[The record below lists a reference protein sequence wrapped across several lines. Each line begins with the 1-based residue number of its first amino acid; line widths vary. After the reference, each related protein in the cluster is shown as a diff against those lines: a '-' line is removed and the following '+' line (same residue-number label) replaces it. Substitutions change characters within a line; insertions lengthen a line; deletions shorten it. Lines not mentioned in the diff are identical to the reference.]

1 MLATP
6 NSSGTKPEKPSLLRL
21 KTCRAAI
28 NLFVTNILYVLLAL
42 FATIPLL
49 AEEIHQPSFTA
60 SENFA
65 ARAEKAFE
73 AARSRYNAAPTNSE
87 AAWQLGR
94 AAYDWA
100 DFAHSKQ
107 QRADIA
113 EEGIAACRSLIG
125 REPNSA
131 PGHYY
136 LGLDLGQLAR
146 TKHLGALK
154 LVSQMESEF
163 IISINLNSNLDYGG
177 PDRALGLLYLEAPGW
192 PTSIGSKA
200 KAKLHLQRA
209 AKLAPNYPENF
220 LNLAEAYLKWSDK
233 SAAMRELKQLD
244 DLWPA
249 AKQEFVGERWE
260 PNWADWQNRVDALR
274 KKISSPSK
282 TLESPRGF

>member
-1 MLATP
+1 MLR
-6 NSSGTKPEKPSLLRL
+6 K
-21 KTCRAAI
+21 KTHRAAI
-28 NLFVTNILYVLLAL
+28 NLFVTNILYVLFAL
-42 FATIPLL
+42 FATHPVA
-49 AEEIHQPSFTA
+49 AEEIHQPSFTS

-73 AARSRYNAAPTNSE
+73 AARVHYNTAPTNSE

-100 DFAHSKQ
+100 DFASSKQ
-107 QRADIA
+107 QRADIS
-113 EEGIAACRSLIG
+113 EQGIDACRSLLG

-154 LVSQMESEF
+154 LVSQMETEF
-163 IISINLNSNLDYGG
+163 TIAINLNSNLDYGG

-200 KAKLHLQRA
+200 KAKIHLQRA
-209 AKLAPNYPENF
+209 SKLAPDYPEN
-220 LNLAEAYLKWSDK
+220 LINLAEAYLKWGDK
-233 SAAMRELKQLD
+233 NAAARELKQLE
-244 DLWPA
+244 DLWPT
-249 AKQEFVGERWE
+249 AKKQFVGERWE
-260 PNWADWQNRVDALR
+260 PNWADWQNRLDALR
-274 KKISSPSK
+274 KKISTPTK